1 MSKVVFVQETKFS
14 LKRVSNLMLL
24 LLYIAEIEFLEVF
37 TKLINAYLN
46 DIGEGDD
53 FMSSLK

>member
-1 MSKVVFVQETKFS
+1 MSKIVFVQETKFS

>member
-1 MSKVVFVQETKFS
+1 
-14 LKRVSNLMLL
+14 MLL
-24 LLYIAEIEFLEVF
+24 LLWIAEIEFLEVF
-37 TKLINAYLN
+37 TKLTKAYLN

>member
-1 MSKVVFVQETKFS
+1 MFVQEPKCS

-24 LLYIAEIEFLEVF
+24 LLWIAEIEFLEVF
-37 TKLINAYLN
+37 TKLINAFLN